1 MKFNFPNTHSVYL
14 HDTNQRSLF
23 NNSFRSLSHG
33 CVRVQNWDSLYHYII
48 LSDKREK
55 ADELASNNVVID
67 SVKTWLTAKKRR
79 TITVVNELPIYI
91 RYYTAASKN
100 GKIEFYEDV
109 YGEDSKIRS
118 LIMKSINPLVT
129 LN

>member
-1 MKFNFPNTHSVYL
+1 MKFNFPNKYSVYL

-33 CVRVQNWDSLYHYII
+33 CVRVQNWDSLYQYII
-48 LSDKREK
+48 LSDKR
-55 ADELASNNVVID
+55 ANDDDIASNRVLVD
-67 SVKTWLTAKKRR
+67 SVKTWLNAKKRR
-79 TITVVNELPIYI
+79 TVSIVNELPIYI

-109 YGEDSKIRS
+109 YGEDNKIRN
-118 LIMKSINPLVT
+118 LIMKSINPIAT